1 MNVEQMSK
9 RKINYQ
15 IDKITADFVQSR
27 TGTQSLSMVTRKLLI
42 LWANDPEIHRRV
54 LSMDVDNQADY
65 ERMQGEV
72 DDA

>member
-72 DDA
+72 GDA

>member
-1 MNVEQMSK
+1 MNVEQMNK

-54 LSMDVDNQADY
+54 LSMDVDNQSDY

-72 DDA
+72 GDA